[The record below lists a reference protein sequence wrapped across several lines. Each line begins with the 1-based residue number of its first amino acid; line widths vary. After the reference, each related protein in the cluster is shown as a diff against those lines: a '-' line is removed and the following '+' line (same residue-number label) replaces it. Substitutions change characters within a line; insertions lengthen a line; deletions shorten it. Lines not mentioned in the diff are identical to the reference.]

1 MATTEELLAQ
11 LEAEAQIETPVCIID
26 PDTRT
31 ITVPPEYQ
39 LLGVEGDKMVERI
52 PFCCPKIVGDNQDL
66 SQDYILFINYVNASG
81 DPDAYRIDDMTDKI
95 EEVFIRIYMNRI
107 TSIRP
112 EAIQMLDIVIGCCKE
127 VANLMGEFA
136 DFRHSKKLKEGII
149 HINTME
155 EEADSLF
162 ISSMRALHAERE
174 DIFQVL
180 AWREIF
186 EFLEKCADACEHV
199 ADGVESVVMKNS

>member
-1 MATTEELLAQ
+1 MSKKQDSFYFDNFIACAEYACQAADLLKQILTDFKPEEMEQRLDEIHAIEHAADEKKHQMTDRLAK
-11 LEAEAQIETPVCIID
+11 AFITPIERED
-26 PDTRT
+26 
-31 ITVPPEYQ
+31 
-39 LLGVEGDKMVERI
+39 MV
-52 PFCCPKIVGDNQDL
+52 VL
-66 SQDYILFINYVNASG
+66 SN
-81 DPDAYRIDDMTDKI
+81 RIDDMTDKI

-174 DIFQVL
+174 DIFRVL

>member
-1 MATTEELLAQ
+1 MSKKQDSFYFENFIACAEYACQAADLLKKILADFKPEEMEQRLDEIHAIEHAADEKKHQMTDRLAK
-11 LEAEAQIETPVCIID
+11 AFITPIERED
-26 PDTRT
+26 
-31 ITVPPEYQ
+31 
-39 LLGVEGDKMVERI
+39 MV
-52 PFCCPKIVGDNQDL
+52 VL
-66 SQDYILFINYVNASG
+66 SN
-81 DPDAYRIDDMTDKI
+81 RIDDMTDKI

-149 HINTME
+149 HINTLE

-174 DIFQVL
+174 DVFQVL

>member
-1 MATTEELLAQ
+1 MSKKQDSFYFDNFIACAEYACQAADLLKQILTDFKPEEMEQRLDEIHAIEHAADEKKHQMTDRLAK
-11 LEAEAQIETPVCIID
+11 AFITPIERED
-26 PDTRT
+26 
-31 ITVPPEYQ
+31 
-39 LLGVEGDKMVERI
+39 MV
-52 PFCCPKIVGDNQDL
+52 VL
-66 SQDYILFINYVNASG
+66 SN
-81 DPDAYRIDDMTDKI
+81 RIDDMTDKI

>member
-1 MATTEELLAQ
+1 MSKKQDSFYFDNFIACAEYACQAADLLKQILTDFKPEEMEQRLDEIHAIEHAADEKKHQMTDRLAK
-11 LEAEAQIETPVCIID
+11 AFITPIERED
-26 PDTRT
+26 
-31 ITVPPEYQ
+31 
-39 LLGVEGDKMVERI
+39 MV
-52 PFCCPKIVGDNQDL
+52 VL
-66 SQDYILFINYVNASG
+66 SN
-81 DPDAYRIDDMTDKI
+81 RIDDMTDKI

-136 DFRHSKKLKEGII
+136 DFRHSKKLTEGII

>member
-1 MATTEELLAQ
+1 MSKKQDSFYFDNFIACAEYACQAADLLKQILTDFKPEEMEQRLDEIHAIEHAADEKKHQMTDRLAK
-11 LEAEAQIETPVCIID
+11 AFITPIERED
-26 PDTRT
+26 
-31 ITVPPEYQ
+31 
-39 LLGVEGDKMVERI
+39 MV
-52 PFCCPKIVGDNQDL
+52 VL
-66 SQDYILFINYVNASG
+66 SN
-81 DPDAYRIDDMTDKI
+81 RIDDMTDKI

-149 HINTME
+149 HINTLE

-162 ISSMRALHAERE
+162 ISSMPALHAERE